1 MSGSELER
9 SKENGG
15 LHTRLKFIFA
25 KFVIAVSGP
34 IALSMFHTTLRR
46 KKNELKTL

>member
-15 LHTRLKFIFA
+15 LHTRLKFIFV
-25 KFVIAVSGP
+25 KFVIAVNGP
-34 IALSMFHTTLRR
+34 NSNIYKCISPHKEEKIAI
-46 KKNELKTL
+46 